1 MMKNNDANQKMNA
14 STAEEQKKAAFL
26 KNVEKTACQSL
37 QGLDLE
43 RSREIVDYH
52 PLARGHMWRPAL
64 VYFIAQTLHADFS
77 KEAEQNL
84 IHFAAAVEL
93 LHNASLLHDDLL
105 DRETLRRGKDCL
117 YRKYGFKNGLLAG
130 NLYYIKAIELSL
142 RTLSYV
148 QSEDLLHTAIAMCEG
163 EILQAEYEGKALPA
177 AVYDQIIRDKT
188 GSLTSLVGRQTATLV
203 GEEGENSV
211 LFGRICEELG
221 VIYQLKDDQ
230 KDGDV
235 LLSASLACP
244 ALLRRSVQKVDTL
257 IKALPQRKKANQ
269 FQRLVTF
276 IINN

>member
-1 MMKNNDANQKMNA
+1 MMEEKDANQKMNA
-14 STAEEQKKAAFL
+14 LTAEEQNKAAFL
-26 KNVEKTACQSL
+26 KNVEKTAFQSL

-43 RSREIVDYH
+43 SSREIVDYH
-52 PLARGHMWRPAL
+52 PLTGGHLWRPAL

-77 KEAEQNL
+77 KEVEKNL

-130 NLYYIKAIELSL
+130 NLYYIKAIELSM

-148 QSEDLLHTAIAMCEG
+148 QSEDLLHTATAMCEG
-163 EILQAEYEGKALPA
+163 EILQATYEGKALA
-177 AVYDQIIRDKT
+177 ASVYDRIIRDKT
-188 GSLTSLVGRQTATLV
+188 GSLISLVGRQTATLM
-203 GEEGENSV
+203 GEGEENSV

-235 LLSASLACP
+235 LLNASLDCGG
-244 ALLRRSVQKVDTL
+244 LLNRSVKKVDTL
-257 IKALPQRKKANQ
+257 IKALPQRKMADQ
-269 FQRLVTF
+269 FRRLATF